1 MSLGPHAGFI
11 LTAYAAAIAIVAAL
25 IVWVVRDR
33 LALLRSLDRLE
44 AYGVTRRSQ
53 RRSEKTP

>member
-25 IVWVVRDR
+25 VVWVVRDR
-33 LALLRSLDRLE
+33 RALMRSLDRLE
-44 AYGVTRRSQ
+44 THGVTRRSE
-53 RRSEKTP
+53 RRSGETP

>member
-25 IVWVVRDR
+25 VVWVVRDR
-33 LALLRSLDRLE
+33 RALMRSLDRLE
-44 AYGVTRRSQ
+44 THGVTRRSE
-53 RRSEKTP
+53 RRSEETP